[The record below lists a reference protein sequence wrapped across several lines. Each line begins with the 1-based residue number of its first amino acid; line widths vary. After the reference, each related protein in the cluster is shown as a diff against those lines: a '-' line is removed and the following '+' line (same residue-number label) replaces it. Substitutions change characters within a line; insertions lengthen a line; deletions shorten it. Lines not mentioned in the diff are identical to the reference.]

1 MYKICIFYIYLIFFK
16 YSNDHM
22 KKTSPL
28 PPFFFFF
35 ITYPKE
41 RRPHR
46 SPGIKLH
53 TFHNYKHQL
62 MGEIWDTTLL

>member
-1 MYKICIFYIYLIFFK
+1 
-16 YSNDHM
+16 M
-22 KKTSPL
+22 KKTF
-28 PPFFFFF
+28 PPPIFFFFF

-53 TFHNYKHQL
+53 TFHNYKWQL